1 MSSSSLEDRIRMLT
15 NQAVAAKTQPD
26 VDAVLQEL
34 NAAIKDHVRYLRA
47 IAVEMIPEA
56 FGTGSNA
63 AD

>member
-1 MSSSSLEDRIRMLT
+1 MSSSLEDRIRLLT
-15 NQAVAAKTQPD
+15 NQAVAAQSQHD
-26 VDAVLQEL
+26 VDAILHEL

-56 FGTGSNA
+56 FRPESNA